1 MDVVVG
7 EGTAGQIEGDRAGSP
22 GSSLTFVKARSSRAG
37 RRTGP
42 AAVATYTW
50 TTCWPARAPVLVTAT
65 EARAVSG
72 PVTTTVRSLTA
83 KVV

>member
-7 EGTAGQIEGDRAGSP
+7 EGAAVQVEGDRAGFTRLQPDLREGAQFP
-22 GSSLTFVKARSSRAG
+22 GRAAD
-37 RRTGP
+37 R

-50 TTCWPARAPVLVTAT
+50 TTCWPARAPVLLTAT
-65 EARAVSG
+65 EAQAVSG
-72 PVTTTVRSLTA
+72 PVAATVRSLTA

>member
-7 EGTAGQIEGDRAGSP
+7 EGTAVQIEGDRAGSP

-37 RRTGP
+37 RPGP